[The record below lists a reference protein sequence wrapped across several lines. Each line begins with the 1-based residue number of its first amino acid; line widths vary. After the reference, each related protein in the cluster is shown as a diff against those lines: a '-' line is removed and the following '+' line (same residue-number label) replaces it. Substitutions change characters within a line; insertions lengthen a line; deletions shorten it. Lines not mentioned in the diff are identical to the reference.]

1 MQNKLGKVAG
11 FFSVLTVLWVTGCIF
26 LKNENWNQKRIILL
40 IGILMIGV
48 LLLEA
53 AKLIGKVE
61 EKIRDSFSLIVL
73 IFIFLYAGL
82 QIEVG
87 LKLRYT
93 PALDLEAIYGGAIE
107 WYTTGDFAAHKD
119 YFYWFGNNLGGMAF
133 FKTGGLPP
141 WRVYTGFLSDRII
154 DKCYRSFYRGI
165 SCCPYWT

>member
-48 LLLEA
+48 LLLGA

-73 IFIFLYAGL
+73 IFIFCM
-82 QIEVG
+82 QDCR
-87 LKLRYT
+87 LKS
-93 PALDLEAIYGGAIE
+93 G
-107 WYTTGDFAAHKD
+107 
-119 YFYWFGNNLGGMAF
+119 
-133 FKTGGLPP
+133 
-141 WRVYTGFLSDRII
+141 
-154 DKCYRSFYRGI
+154 
-165 SCCPYWT
+165 